1 MPALKVILLVWK
13 KEREIKRGGLVW
25 ESRSRVFVE
34 AEVASRR
41 TAGPSNED
49 AGLPVH
55 GKVEFKI
62 Y

>member
-1 MPALKVILLVWK
+1 M
-13 KEREIKRGGLVW
+13 G
-25 ESRSRVFVE
+25 ESIVFVE